1 MILWKEPL
9 QLTHIVR
16 DLLKALI
23 EKMVVLGEIG
33 SHYQD

>member
-1 MILWKEPL
+1 MILWKELL
-9 QLTHIVR
+9 QLTHILR

-33 SHYQD
+33 SRYQD